1 MYWVPQQNLEKPIKT
16 MDGEVLDMSTLRQMA
31 EEMSLESGEEG
42 LPIVEIVEELDD
54 EDKVISGCTTT
65 PGKSAEQILKILKD
79 AGVEDDPNTDTRG
92 VAGSAK
98 NGKAQSPEKINQV
111 PVKSTTNANQERKTV
126 DQSVKQAAGRQVMGF
141 GTNSV
146 GESAQAKSGLDG
158 DIPVTE
164 IDESPEDAALRREF
178 LQYSLEE
185 VGAVVAELELDESAS
200 EFSISDEE
208 YDQYSLSDEDD
219 EDEDEDEYGRT
230 TRRVISDDY
239 HQQMRQLEE
248 RLNAKMLH
256 NIGPDPGA
264 LPLDLQQKLEQP
276 GSSPKAVKVKGAK
289 KKKVSFADELD
300 IAPDSSSAISTTVAA
315 EKPSKTEIIESSAIQ
330 NVILEHKGA
339 PEAVTA
345 ESTRQRKASR
355 FKTSRTGKQEVI
367 SNPTIPNPRKR
378 AHPSPNTLPLFPAK
392 PLDPKPFSQPI
403 KDSENISNSDAVVD
417 KLVEREVDQSC
428 PTSPDPDD
436 FDEALLKRE
445 MATTFYTLRN
455 RKIQQEGG
463 FMREDESGIVPLD
476 DESQEAPKRISR
488 FKSARVQG
496 DSSR

>member
-16 MDGEVLDMSTLRQMA
+16 MDGKVLDMSTLRQMA

-79 AGVEDDPNTDTRG
+79 AGVEDDPNTDTSG

-126 DQSVKQAAGRQVMGF
+126 DQSVKQAAGRQAMGF

-276 GSSPKAVKVKGAK
+276 GSSPKTVKVKGAK

-330 NVILEHKGA
+330 NVILEHKGV
-339 PEAVTA
+339 PKAVTA